1 MQPRVQQGAEE
12 DGPGEAPAA
21 DLASLAARVRAAA
34 ERRDHAAVAALLAEA
49 SAGYEAY
56 AAAGPADVSRALQT
70 EVSVSS
76 IVRASALAL
85 EARVARLAEGLSSG
99 FVQGL
104 LGLLPQAGGAPGGVD
119 LCALADRF
127 QAAHAARFPPAL
139 SPSAYAR
146 YSASRAAEGGA
157 ADARPP
163 GAPQRARAAD
173 PPGEQVV
180 ERRRYEALTMCGAE
194 LQEQRKQALLQRI
207 AELSRGGFYPLAFVF
222 LKPGNFTQTVH
233 AIFDI
238 AQLYAEGAITIRKY
252 TDRAEQQRLYAVHN
266 LQIDPDRH
274 EYESL
279 YVRSKSYFCD
289 TQQSNDQGDSA
300 HCSEF
305 SPAVWKGLS
314 TVLSMDMDRAKKL
327 SQKFGIQ

>member
-1 MQPRVQQGAEE
+1 MQPRVQQAAEE

-104 LGLLPQAGGAPGGVD
+104 LGLLPQAGGPGGVD

-157 ADARPP
+157 AGARPP

-222 LKPGNFTQTVH
+222 LKICRFRLNPTFTH
-233 AIFDI
+233 
-238 AQLYAEGAITIRKY
+238 L
-252 TDRAEQQRLYAVHN
+252 TDRVEK
-266 LQIDPDRH
+266 
-274 EYESL
+274 S
-279 YVRSKSYFCD
+279 RSYS
-289 TQQSNDQGDSA
+289 
-300 HCSEF
+300 
-305 SPAVWKGLS
+305 
-314 TVLSMDMDRAKKL
+314 VL
-327 SQKFGIQ
+327 F